1 MKKIIALLCLLCL
14 LLVAIIVYVQV
25 KPEAEATPAPVLKV
39 GTEAGYP
46 PYEFKVDI
54 DGKEQLVGFDI
65 AFAKYIAAEL
75 GQEVE
80 IVDMAFDT
88 LLLELNQ
95 GRVDIVI
102 AGLSPTP
109 ERAEVVEL
117 SDIYYLATQSIVTTK
132 ENAAKYSTY
141 ESLDGCLVGAQQGTI
156 QEAFILEYLDSEIIT
171 NDKIDNLILE
181 LKTGR
186 IDAVVIETP
195 VAQAKL
201 SAHPDL
207 AIAQAIPAEH
217 MDASGNVV
225 AVKKGNVELV
235 EKINAMIEEV
245 TTDGTFD
252 SWVVEAN
259 DLQAKYLG

>member
-1 MKKIIALLCLLCL
+1 MKKFIAVLCL
-14 LLVAIIVYVQV
+14 LLVAFTAFAQG
-25 KPEAEATPAPVLKV
+25 AEESVAAPAPAVLKV

-46 PYEFKVDI
+46 PYEFKIDI
-54 DGKEQLVGFDI
+54 DGEEQLVGFDI
-65 AFAKYIAAEL
+65 ALAKHIGEVL

-95 GRVDIVI
+95 GRVDLVI

-109 ERAEVVEL
+109 ERAEAVEL

-132 ENAAKYSTY
+132 ENVEKFSTY
-141 ESLDGCLVGAQQGTI
+141 ESLDGCIVGAQQGTI
-156 QEAFILEYLDSEIIT
+156 QEEFILEHLNCEILT

-186 IDAVVIETP
+186 IDALVIETP
-195 VAQAKL
+195 VAKAKL
-201 SAHPDL
+201 SAHTDL
-207 AIAQAIPAEH
+207 AIAQDIPEED
-217 MDASGNVV
+217 MNASGNVV
-225 AVKKGNVELV
+225 AIQKGNVELLDKV
-235 EKINAMIEEV
+235 NAIIDDV
-245 TTDGTFD
+245 TTDGSFD
-252 SWVVEAN
+252 KWLVEAN